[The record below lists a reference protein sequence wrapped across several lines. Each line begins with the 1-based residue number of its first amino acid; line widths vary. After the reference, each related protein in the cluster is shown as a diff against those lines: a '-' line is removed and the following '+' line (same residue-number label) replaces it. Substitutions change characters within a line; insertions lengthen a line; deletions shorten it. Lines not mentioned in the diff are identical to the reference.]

1 MSLDTC
7 GTVTMCRYPRYDC
20 SYYRLLWD
28 NVLLTWLGCLLL
40 PNGLQHR
47 DDTVGLH
54 GGEHP
59 VFGLIDVGHIDPQA
73 AVFT

>member
-1 MSLDTC
+1 MELLLCTDIRDISVTIIDCC
-7 GTVTMCRYPRYDC
+7 GTM
-20 SYYRLLWD
+20 
-28 NVLLTWLGCLLL
+28 LLTWLGCFLL
-40 PNGLQHR
+40 PDRLQHR

-73 AVFT
+73 AVFTQ